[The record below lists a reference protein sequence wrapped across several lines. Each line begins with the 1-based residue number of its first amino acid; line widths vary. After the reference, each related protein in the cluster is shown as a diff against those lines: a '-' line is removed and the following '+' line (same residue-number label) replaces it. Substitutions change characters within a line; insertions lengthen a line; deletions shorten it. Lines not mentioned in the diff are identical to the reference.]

1 MTFPE
6 MFNIGSHINYSSCLI
21 TYQQTN
27 IFIMILFSNNLE
39 GLDHSVKSLL
49 MKYSIYFNSNS
60 MMNSFFFYYLTFILP
75 LLFSQF
81 TIWASLKCLHTKP
94 QKHLHTSKLC
104 IRIILRSLFIY
115 D

>member
-1 MTFPE
+1 

-60 MMNSFFFYYLTFILP
+60 MMNSFF
-75 LLFSQF
+75 LLFD
-81 TIWASLKCLHTKP
+81 IHTAIFIFSIYNMGLAKVFAYQAP
-94 QKHLHTSKLC
+94 KTSAYK
-104 IRIILRSLFIY
+104 
-115 D
+115 